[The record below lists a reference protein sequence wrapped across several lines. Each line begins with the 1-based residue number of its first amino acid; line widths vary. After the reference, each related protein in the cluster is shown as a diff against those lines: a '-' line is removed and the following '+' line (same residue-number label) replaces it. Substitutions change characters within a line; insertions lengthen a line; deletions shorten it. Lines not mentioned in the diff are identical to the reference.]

1 MQAFEI
7 FDHTADVGIR
17 AFGQTQQEVFENA
30 ALGMFSL
37 ITDVEKVEARKTVTI
52 SVEGEDREDL
62 LVSWLNELLYRFE
75 VEYLIFNRFK
85 ITDWDREH
93 YLKALAYG
101 EELDLGK
108 HSLKIQIKAVTYH
121 MLKIEHN
128 QIWQAQVVFDI

>member
-1 MQAFEI
+1 MRAFEI

-30 ALGMFSL
+30 AVGMFSL
-37 ITDVEKVEARKTVTI
+37 ITDVEKVEAKKAVTI

-62 LVSWLNELLYRFE
+62 LVEWLNELLYRFE
-75 VEYLIFNRFK
+75 VEYLIFNHFK
-85 ITDWDREH
+85 ITDWDQEH

-128 QIWQAQVVFDI
+128 KIWQAQVIFDV